1 MIYLLD
7 FFTDYSCLALKQ
19 ALLCGKCMYLQFGI
33 SFPRKIILF
42 EAFGVLSLSSVFT
55 SYVTDLLGMHL
66 ASSNNNGIN
75 KKGVYFPQVMRNLEV
90 QIVAGFG
97 VMFSEVRT
105 GISDSLSFFLEQ
117 HGCFSMRHHIHVAGR
132 EKGKDRNSTPVCLYL
147 CIYRVRQIL
156 Y

>member
-75 KKGVYFPQVMRNLEV
+75 KKGVYFP
-90 QIVAGFG
+90 
-97 VMFSEVRT
+97 
-105 GISDSLSFFLEQ
+105 
-117 HGCFSMRHHIHVAGR
+117 
-132 EKGKDRNSTPVCLYL
+132 
-147 CIYRVRQIL
+147 
-156 Y
+156 